1 MTPTENLFRRESL
14 DQLSQQDKIGP
25 YVNTARMM
33 PWLTLV
39 AVLIL
44 LLSFLV
50 WSFAGTLPISVS
62 CRGICPD
69 YGPTCYL
76 FVSPQQMQKYKIE
89 VGDSVRVTRP
99 NGEALQGKITEV
111 SNTPMSQAEL
121 SENINDDWL
130 LEEVSAS
137 EYNYYL
143 YAEVN
148 GSLEAADLLDAVITV
163 DNVQPIMLLVNP

>member
-1 MTPTENLFRRESL
+1 MAPTENLFRRESM

-62 CRGICPD
+62 CRGVCPD

-76 FVSPQQMQKYKIE
+76 FVSPQQMQKHKVE
-89 VGDSVRVTRP
+89 AGDFVRVTRP

-121 SENINDDWL
+121 SEIIDDDWL

-143 YAEVN
+143 YAEVS

-163 DNVQPIMLLVNP
+163 DNVRPIMLLVNP

>member
-1 MTPTENLFRRESL
+1 MAPTENLFRRESM

-62 CRGICPD
+62 CRGVCPD
-69 YGPTCYL
+69 YGPACYF
-76 FVSPQQMQKYKIE
+76 FVSPQQMQKHKVE
-89 VGDSVRVTRP
+89 VGDFVRVTRP

-111 SNTPMSQAEL
+111 SSTPMSQGEL
-121 SENINDDWL
+121 SEIIDDDWL

-163 DNVQPIMLLVNP
+163 DNVRPIMLLVNP